1 MPLVGE
7 HAVPKGPLAVR
18 WLACEVGTIRA
29 GARGHAR
36 VALENAGLLGWSHP
50 RVRLAYHWLDE
61 LGNPILWDGL
71 HTLLPHPVEPH
82 GQLEAT
88 LDLRGPIPPGRYR
101 IAFDLVDEGT
111 CWFSEVGNLAPEL
124 EVTVQPRIERA
135 LAAVGGDAE
144 TERALAAQ
152 EEPLVDEAT
161 AEAVA
166 YLAPGCA
173 PAPDWSRRVLDAHQE
188 GYALVGGS
196 IAARAGL
203 RRKAPAELAPWAPGR
218 GRLPAFAEPLL
229 CPSAVRGF
237 APDWA
242 DPVAGLPAAAQPDG
256 FDPEPWL
263 YDGRIALELKR

>member
-7 HAVPKGPLAVR
+7 HTVPKGPLAVR
-18 WLACEVGTIRA
+18 WLACEVGTVRA

-36 VALENAGLLGWSHP
+36 VALENAGLLGWAHP

-61 LGNPILWDGL
+61 LGNPIHWDGL
-71 HTLLPHPVEPH
+71 HTVLPHPVEPN

-135 LAAVGGDAE
+135 LAAIGGDAE
-144 TERALAAQ
+144 TDKALAAQ
-152 EEPLVDEAT
+152 DEPLVDAAT

-166 YLAPGCA
+166 HLAPGCL
-173 PAPDWSRRVLDAHQE
+173 PARD
-188 GYALVGGS
+188 YAIVGGS
-196 IAARAGL
+196 IAARTGL
-203 RRKAPAELAPWAPGR
+203 RRKAPPELEPWAPGG
-218 GRLPAFAEPLL
+218 GRMPAFAHPLL
-229 CPSAVRGF
+229 CPSVVRELE
-237 APDWA
+237 PEWV
-242 DPVAGLPAAAQPDG
+242 DPVCELPAATRAEG

-263 YDGRIALELKR
+263 YDGRIALELRR